1 MLMEL
6 SKMPTSLKNNEK
18 AAIIIPSVF
27 LRVKDKI
34 LNNCRTF
41 EECDKEYFYNSATF
55 SLHTFI

>member
-41 EECDKEYFYNSATF
+41 EECDKEYFYKYLSYA
-55 SLHTFI
+55 